1 VFEEVFTKVLKICI
15 GKGKGKGMV
24 NGYRQTIGSAPRK
37 ANASKGSLEHKVL
50 EEDPNAHF

>member
-15 GKGKGKGMV
+15 GKGKGMV
-24 NGYRQTIGSAPRK
+24 NGYRRTIGSAPRK